1 MAIAMSSR
9 RCFHEQKEKE
19 NFIFAPDKFYLR
31 ARRILFCTPSR
42 FYLVRGQMAVG

>member
-1 MAIAMSSR
+1 MAIEKSSR
-9 RCFHEQKEKE
+9 GCFYELKEKE

-42 FYLVRGQMAVG
+42 FYLVRGQM